1 LSFCESN
8 RINHFFCDIPPVINI
23 ACGDTFVNE
32 IAVYIVALVF
42 VMVSFLLII
51 VSYGEI
57 INNILKMSSTRGR
70 AKAFSTCS
78 SHLTVVI
85 LFYGTASIAYLQ
97 PKKHLKELGNCCPF
111 SNTILIPTLNP
122 IIYTLRNRT
131 SYRHWKEC

>member
-1 LSFCESN
+1 
-8 RINHFFCDIPPVINI
+8 
-23 ACGDTFVNE
+23 VNE

-57 INNILKMSSTRGR
+57 INNILKMSPTRGR

-78 SHLTVVI
+78 SHLTAVI

-97 PKKHLKELGNCCPF
+97 AKKHQSKGVGKLLSLF
-111 SNTILIPTLNP
+111 STILIPTLNP
-122 IIYTLRNRT
+122 IIYTLRNKDIIQALKRVLV
-131 SYRHWKEC
+131 KL